1 MDDFKNDI
9 KEIQKSINNIDVTLA
24 RQNASLE
31 EHIRRTE
38 ILESKIT
45 PVEVH
50 VHMINGALKF
60 VGLLALIAGFAAS
73 IVKIFE

>member
-1 MDDFKNDI
+1 MDDLKNDI
-9 KEIQKSINNIDVTLA
+9 KEIQKSINSIDITLA
-24 RQNASLE
+24 KQNASLE

-50 VHMINGALKF
+50 VHMVNGVLKF
-60 VGLLALIAGFAAS
+60 IGVLALIAGFAAS